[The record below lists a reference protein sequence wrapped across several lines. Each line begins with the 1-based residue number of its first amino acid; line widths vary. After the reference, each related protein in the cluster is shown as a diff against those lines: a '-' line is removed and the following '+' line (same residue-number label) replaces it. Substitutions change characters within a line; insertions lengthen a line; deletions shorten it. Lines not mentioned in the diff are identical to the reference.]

1 MTVSAP
7 STDRHFAKAS
17 SFIARRNV
25 SVTVKRK
32 GIHSSVL
39 KHIMYKIVPS
49 RLFWQ
54 TQ

>member
-1 MTVSAP
+1 MTAP

-25 SVTVKRK
+25 TMKRK